1 VVARADDFNQG
12 GSLEL
17 GIPLSRM
24 ACASRVTPGIGSLSI
39 PFWPQPVLTIR
50 DAKAV
55 RWIVSRIGIVEPMC
69 RAVPGE
75 GKTAHRAVVLY
86 HQNAEIPVAVLN
98 GQLGTTKQR

>member
-39 PFWPQPVLTIR
+39 LM
-50 DAKAV
+50 V
-55 RWIVSRIGIVEPMC
+55 RTGW
-69 RAVPGE
+69 
-75 GKTAHRAVVLY
+75 
-86 HQNAEIPVAVLN
+86 
-98 GQLGTTKQR
+98 GQKGMLRLCGGL